1 MTPTAANGNYF
12 AANAGSGSLSQYTID
27 ANGTVTLGSSPAA
40 TGIPGAVD
48 MAASSDGHFLYA
60 QSGGSGT
67 VKAFAV
73 SSSGSLS
80 PVGSWT
86 IPDGGSQEGIAAA

>member
-1 MTPTAANGNYF
+1 LGL
-12 AANAGSGSLSQYTID
+12 LS
-27 ANGTVTLGSSPAA
+27 SSPAA

-60 QSGGSGT
+60 QSGGSSS

-73 SSSGSLS
+73 GGDGSLS
-80 PVGSWT
+80 PVGSWI
-86 IPDGGSQEGIAAA
+86 IPDGRSQEGIAAA